1 VSPPRRSTDAVIAS
15 IGFQVRRYHTLR
27 RVLIVLLLLSFVMAA
42 CGDDTTATTG
52 GQDVVFGE
60 GEIPATVPADFPVPD
75 TGIIGSTMIDRVH
88 HRTEFSLQMAVD
100 LTTVAQFFEV
110 ELVNRGYVVTSS
122 AALSAQLWRIE
133 FSQGELAG
141 EVTINSLSAALSQA
155 VVTLNVA

>member
-1 VSPPRRSTDAVIAS
+1 MVD
-15 IGFQVRRYHTLR
+15 G
-27 RVLIVLLLLSFVMAA
+27 
-42 CGDDTTATTG
+42 
-52 GQDVVFGE
+52 
-60 GEIPATVPADFPVPD
+60 
-75 TGIIGSTMIDRVH
+75 VH
-88 HRTEFSLQMAVD
+88 HRPEFSLQMAVD